1 MILLRGILAHSPLQ
15 EALHNHLAQWGLRL
29 FSSDQAYARWQRQEL
44 SPDELSALHQ
54 HVERKRHGSSA
65 DETAFYDLT
74 ASPRI
79 LPVLYSQRYEYYVA
93 IGRIVEAH
101 LGEAMT
107 ILDVGCGPGILA
119 TFYARR
125 LPHAEV
131 TGIDRS
137 AACIAQAQRK
147 ADELGLK
154 NVRFVCADLVEGP
167 AIGTYERVVATH
179 ALVQSEQD
187 RGLPSI
193 SWRTFERARDAHA
206 QAAFEDRTGLGR
218 RLDRVTAALV
228 PTGCLVVFEKT
239 RQLSR
244 RIPLQRAF
252 AVRGLKPLEPP
263 RPVRYSLVE
272 EVSDD
277 GPLFVLALGEEPAY
291 AWTEDPEPDEGLPFD
306 RVTLTS
312 RSSSPEAPLYENHW
326 PSAQRAWEQ
335 LHDRKVIKEAT
346 AEESDGRQLHVE
358 LGTTEGYRYLYC
370 ANTFDQR
377 QLVIVEP
384 EQAAMLHTYYQ
395 EIIQGSA

>member
-15 EALHNHLAQWGLRL
+15 EALHDHLAQWGLRL

-54 HVERKRHGSSA
+54 QVERKRHGSSA
-65 DETAFYDLT
+65 GETAFYDLT

-107 ILDVGCGPGILA
+107 ILDFGCGPGILT

-154 NVRFVCADLVEGP
+154 NVRFVCADLLEGP
-167 AIGTYERVVATH
+167 AVGTYERVVATH
-179 ALVQSEQD
+179 AIVQSEQD

-193 SWRTFERARDAHA
+193 SWRTFERARDAQA

-218 RLDRVTAALV
+218 RLDRVAAALV
-228 PTGCLVVFEKT
+228 PTGRLIVFEKT

-263 RPVRYSLVE
+263 CPIRYSLVE

-306 RVTLTS
+306 RVALTS
-312 RSSSPEAPLYENHW
+312 RSSGPEAPLYENHW

-384 EQAAMLHTYYQ
+384 EQAALLHTYYQ